1 MIFLS
6 YEYGERADK
15 NSSVHLGCPTSVS
28 MTPDVM
34 PQNQSQCQSP
44 STPEEL
50 CRNPIFIMFM
60 DWGKK
65 LFLHISLLLSRPY
78 TCHPHTHTSH
88 SSCYL
93 SAAQRIPGDEFI
105 AVSLYVIH
113 TRTYT
118 TSHTWCLWKVL
129 SVGRIP
135 YVIMFDFRLYFNHYI
150 TFEICEL
157 RLYVSLPFHLPGL
170 LISVIP
176 SQHTCVQVFP

>member
-1 MIFLS
+1 MWSHLWFIDFS
-6 YEYGERADK
+6 VMSMARERTKTPLFIWDVP
-15 NSSVHLGCPTSVS
+15 NECLWHLMWCPRISHGVKAHPPKRSFAET
-28 MTPDVM
+28 
-34 PQNQSQCQSP
+34 QY
-44 STPEEL
+44 L
-50 CRNPIFIMFM
+50 
-60 DWGKK
+60 
-65 LFLHISLLLSRPY
+65 SLLLSRSY
-78 TCHPHTHTSH
+78 TCHPHMHTSH

-93 SAAQRIPGDEFI
+93 SAVQRIPGDEFI
-105 AVSLYVIH
+105 AVLLYVIH

-129 SVGRIP
+129 SLCRIP